1 MGNLD
6 YKQFTE
12 RRRPHIH
19 HPGATLFLT
28 YLLAGSIPKTTLNEY
43 KSKRDWLND
52 QLARARKANTSN
64 NAAELK
70 RWLERIERFKR
81 EWFVKFEDI
90 LHRAKTGPMWMQDDR
105 VAAKVVENL
114 HRLDGDAYRLD
125 AFSVMSNHV
134 HAVFGP
140 FLSESEL
147 HEDVDEDGHPVF
159 ISQHPSLSRTM
170 HSLKAR
176 IARECKLIL
185 SRSGQ
190 FWEQES
196 FDHVIR
202 PGKFDATVR
211 YVLNNPV
218 KAGLV
223 NDWRDWRG
231 NYCRKELLTIVSDKL

>member
-1 MGNLD
+1 
-6 YKQFTE
+6 
-12 RRRPHIH
+12 
-19 HPGATLFLT
+19 
-28 YLLAGSIPKTTLNEY
+28 
-43 KSKRDWLND
+43 
-52 QLARARKANTSN
+52 
-64 NAAELK
+64 
-70 RWLERIERFKR
+70 
-81 EWFVKFEDI
+81 
-90 LHRAKTGPMWMQDDR
+90 
-105 VAAKVVENL
+105 
-114 HRLDGDAYRLD
+114 
-125 AFSVMSNHV
+125 
-134 HAVFGP
+134 
-140 FLSESEL
+140 
-147 HEDVDEDGHPVF
+147 
-159 ISQHPSLSRTM
+159 M

-176 IARECKLIL
+176 SARECKLIL